1 MLLNI
6 NDVVFCE
13 FFYRIC
19 WSIWYEIE
27 VRKYGLWNELCKDVW
42 RYVERKVI
50 CICICVVMRFKII
63 DNEVGF

>member
-1 MLLNI
+1 MS
-6 NDVVFCE
+6 
-13 FFYRIC
+13 FFIGYV
-19 WSIWYEIE
+19 EIE

-50 CICICVVMRFKII
+50 CICICVVVRFKII